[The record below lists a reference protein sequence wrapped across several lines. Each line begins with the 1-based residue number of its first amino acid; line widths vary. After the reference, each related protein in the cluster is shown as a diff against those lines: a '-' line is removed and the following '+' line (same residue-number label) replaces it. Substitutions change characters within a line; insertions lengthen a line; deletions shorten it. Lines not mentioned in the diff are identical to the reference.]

1 MWQLGRQSEF
11 LGSLSQP
18 PVPPEHCI
26 ATSAN
31 SAKSA
36 NSANSAVSVISSI
49 SVIPDCS
56 VRERPQFV
64 LRDKLKLNAH

>member
-1 MWQLGRQSEF
+1 MGQLGRQSEF
-11 LGSLSQP
+11 LRSLSQP
-18 PVPPEHCI
+18 PVPPEYCI
-26 ATSAN
+26 ATGATG
-31 SAKSA
+31 
-36 NSANSAVSVISSI
+36 ANSAVSVISSI

>member
-1 MWQLGRQSEF
+1 MGQLGRQSEF

-18 PVPPEHCI
+18 PVPPRYCI
-26 ATSAN
+26 ATAATSAN
-31 SAKSA
+31 SG
-36 NSANSAVSVISSI
+36 NNAVSVISSI